1 MRDVEN
7 RKCIGYVRTNLLDQE
22 PTEQIA
28 AINRWAAANSFGIVE
43 VVTDHTSQA
52 DTKPE
57 LKRALRTVRSRS
69 DVQVLV
75 VQSLDRIVGSASE
88 LVRLIAD
95 LQGTALVSIADQVD
109 LRGHDDHS
117 VHQVEFLRN
126 LAALETQSKSERTRT
141 ALRLAKLSGKRLGR
155 PPSLTSELRERV
167 TEMHAAGLAVREIAR
182 RLPISRGSVQ
192 GILRKLNKESVS

>member
-1 MRDVEN
+1 MQGV
-7 RKCIGYVRTNLLDQE
+7 KQKSIAYIRTGLVGMSAD
-22 PTEQIA
+22 EQLS
-28 AINRWAAANSFGIVE
+28 AIHAWAAANGFDIVE
-43 VVTDHTSQA
+43 VVTDHAAVA

-88 LVRLIAD
+88 LVRLVAD
-95 LQGTALVSIADQVD
+95 LQGTALVSVLDQID
-109 LRGHDDHS
+109 LRGHDDRS
-117 VHQVEFLRN
+117 VQQIELFRR
-126 LAALETQSKSERTRT
+126 LAALEAQSKSERTRT

-155 PPSLTSELRERV
+155 PPTITNELRERV

-182 RLPISRGSVQ
+182 RMPVSRGAIQ